1 MRSRTSEGSGTVP
14 VGSGDTESTNAAL
27 RTHPAVDPDAN
38 SVRQRPAGGC
48 RGRQVDDRRSHTST
62 ADDSPT
68 GSPRRGETSLGSAL
82 EDSARD
88 VNRPCGRR
96 GDTGIRGCG
105 AATTVAPNETE
116 QYDNNQ

>member
-1 MRSRTSEGSGTVP
+1 MRSRTSKSRGSGTVE
-14 VGSGDTESTNAAL
+14 SGDTESANAAS
-27 RTHPAVDPDAN
+27 RGRPTVGPD
-38 SVRQRPAGGC
+38 VIDVRPAGGC
-48 RGRQVDDRRSHTST
+48 RGRRGDRRQPHTST

-88 VNRPCGRR
+88 VNRPCGRW
-96 GDTGIRGCG
+96 GDTGISGRG
-105 AATTVAPNETE
+105 AATTFAPNETE